1 MPLDNPP
8 PGPFSATE
16 FMVSGLPWVS
26 SSNVVGVVRYDF
38 PQVTRDIEVRNGA
51 GANIRI
57 AFSLAGFTSNNYIPL
72 SASTVFDADVRI
84 KSLWLSCSQGSTADV
99 TVVAALT
106 GIQARFF
113 PALTGSNGNQGVG

>member
-1 MPLDNPP
+1 MPLDNPA

-26 SSNVVGVVRYDF
+26 SSNVVNIGTYNF

-51 GANIRI
+51 GAAIKI
-57 AFSLAGFTSNNYIPL
+57 AFTEAGFTTQHFIPL
-72 SASTVFDADVRI
+72 AASTNWEADVRI
-84 KSLWLSCSQGSTADV
+84 KTLYISCSQGIADV
-99 TVVAALT
+99 TVFAALT

-113 PALTGSNGNQGVG
+113 PAVTGSNGNQGVG